1 MNNLLIGIKYFFVIS
16 FASLFFFFIHKY
28 VVAEYIQDENLPLIS
43 IYFFNYFAVLILLSL
58 FKINLNYKLINPLIF
73 FVILTLIKMLSVV
86 GYFIYFDNY
95 FDLNIKALIFNFFPI
110 YFLLLVLEILSLKN
124 SLISH

>member
-1 MNNLLIGIKYFFVIS
+1 MNNLLTGIKPFFVIS

-28 VVAEYIQDENLPLIS
+28 VVVEYIQDENLPLIS
-43 IYFFNYFAVLILLSL
+43 IYFFNYFVVLILLSL